1 MPTVKIVTPLSMA
14 ILKARENENLSIKQ
28 WAQKHALSYNL
39 VLGIENGSYRHRL
52 QPNVCKRIAEA
63 LGKKPAEVRELYGFR
78 R

>member
-1 MPTVKIVTPLSMA
+1 MPTTKIITPLSMD
-14 ILKARENENLSIKQ
+14 IRKARDDENLSIMQ
-28 WAQKHALSYNL
+28 WAKKHGLSYNL
-39 VLGIENGSYRHRL
+39 VLGIENGSYRHKL